1 MIVPP
6 PILLVDDSAQDVDL
20 ALATFETHNIVN
32 EVIVLRNGQ
41 EVIDFFERQGPHML
55 RSPANPA
62 IVLLDIQMPRVDG
75 FGVLKY
81 MKSRADLREIP
92 VVMLTGSSQDKDI
105 EVCSEM
111 GASGYVIKPLEFEQ
125 LSQALRGL
133 GAFWSF
139 INRLPA
145 EERRL

>member
-1 MIVPP
+1 MIAPP
-6 PILLVDDSAQDVDL
+6 PILLVDDNVQDVEL
-20 ALATFETHNIVN
+20 ALAAFENHNLVN

-55 RSPANPA
+55 RKPVLPA
-62 IVLLDIQMPRVDG
+62 IVLLDIKMPRVDG

-81 MKSRADLREIP
+81 IKSRADLKDIP
-92 VVMLTGSSQDKDI
+92 VVMLTGSSENKDI
-105 EVCSEM
+105 KICSEM
-111 GASGYVIKPLEFEQ
+111 GANGYVVKPLEFDQ

-139 INRLPA
+139 INRLPGA
-145 EERRL
+145 SH